1 MNENERVPYS
11 ADELNSAWHEI
22 VDKYLIDNLVLR
34 KEIQRLQIDNEDLKT
49 KLHQAQLDLLK
60 AEGKQTITNATA
72 GG

>member
-1 MNENERVPYS
+1 MNENERAPYS

-22 VDKYLIDNLVLR
+22 VDKYLIDNLMLK
-34 KEIQRLQIDNEDLKT
+34 KEIQRLQVDNEDLKT